1 MSDSWQVSQLS
12 VASLK
17 GALHLQCRFDGAT
30 VRWAS
35 ALVAPVAPVVV
46 LFGCLA
52 MEMIDH
58 GFGIGA
64 ALKAFGF

>member
-1 MSDSWQVSQLS
+1 M
-12 VASLK
+12 ASLK
-17 GALHLQCRFDGAT
+17 GALHVQCRFDGAT

-35 ALVAPVAPVVV
+35 ALMAPVAPVAV
-46 LFGCLA
+46 LVGCLA

-64 ALKAFGF
+64 GLKAFGF